1 MFVYLCLCVC
11 VFALI
16 FRYSCPML
24 SGLATL
30 AHVSGSW
37 HSPWLA
43 TIQRLPVLHCMVLS
57 PVHSSIIH
65 PFTQF
70 IHSSYLASHILLHG
84 AMWTRPRKINSGG
97 QSEGEV
103 TGGHRVSVLGSPGR
117 VALVMAASRPVCL
130 WQRQTLPEVLQLC
143 L

>member
-1 MFVYLCLCVC
+1 MC
-11 VFALI
+11 VFVLI

-43 TIQRLPVLHCMVLS
+43 TIQRLSVLHCMVLS
-57 PVHSSIIH
+57 PVHSSSIH

-70 IHSSYLASHILLHG
+70 IHSFILSSQPYSPLWSHVDQTMKNKL
-84 AMWTRPRKINSGG
+84 WVSERKSERGG
-97 QSEGEV
+97 GRGPGSHQVG
-103 TGGHRVSVLGSPGR
+103 VLGSPWR
-117 VALVMAASRPVCL
+117 VALVMAPSRPVCL
-130 WQRQTLPEVLQLC
+130 WQCQTLPEVLQLC